1 MNCLYKNL
9 LLLFVLPSSFSS
21 NAAMNLQY
29 KVQQSRKVAVS
40 DALPLEVV
48 PPAPVSQFIQLIY
61 LANWAKHKLNNNK
74 TI

>member
-1 MNCLYKNL
+1 L
-9 LLLFVLPSSFSS
+9 LAQSAAKGDELSMQESSSSTFFSSSSS

-61 LANWAKHKLNNNK
+61 LANCAK
-74 TI
+74 